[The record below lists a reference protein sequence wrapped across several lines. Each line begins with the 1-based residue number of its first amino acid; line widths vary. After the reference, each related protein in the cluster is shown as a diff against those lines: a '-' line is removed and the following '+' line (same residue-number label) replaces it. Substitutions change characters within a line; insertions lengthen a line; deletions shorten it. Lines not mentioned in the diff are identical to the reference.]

1 MDHSSHEPSLLSF
14 KKDCIIRLV
23 KNKHLHLANGKLLT
37 EFNLFFFTKPETLK
51 QLSVDRRRTHSVD
64 DAPIAIL
71 CFESNDV

>member
-37 EFNLFFFTKPETLK
+37 EFNLFFFHKTGNLETIE
-51 QLSVDRRRTHSVD
+51 R
-64 DAPIAIL
+64 
-71 CFESNDV
+71 